1 MKRRSSIARFA
12 GIALALA
19 LPLASACSDANV
31 AGNYTAAI
39 TNRADGC
46 SIGWTSG
53 EQATATFSVMQ
64 SGSDV
69 TLTVNGLASIFV
81 AAQLGTSTF
90 TGDVSGDELD
100 LRVTGTL
107 KKPPVGGCEFTF
119 NGKVSASQD
128 GDTMSGRVEYRAATN
143 GHADCGSREG
153 CLSVQEF
160 NATRPPPAE

>member
-1 MKRRSSIARFA
+1 MKRRSSIARIA
-12 GIALALA
+12 WIALALA
-19 LPLASACSDANV
+19 LPLAGACSDANV
-31 AGNYTAAI
+31 AGNYTVAL

-53 EQATATFSVMQ
+53 EQATATFNVMQ

-69 TLTVNGLASIFV
+69 TLTVNGLAAIFV
-81 AAQLGTSTF
+81 GSVLGTSTF

-100 LRVTGTL
+100 LGVTGT
-107 KKPPVGGCEFTF
+107 VARSSGGCMYTI
-119 NGKVSASQD
+119 NGKVSATQD

-143 GHADCGSREG
+143 DHADCGSRAS

>member
-1 MKRRSSIARFA
+1 MKRRSSIARIA
-12 GIALALA
+12 WIALALT
-19 LPLASACSDANV
+19 LPLAGACSDANV
-31 AGNYTAAI
+31 AGNYTVAI

-46 SIGWTSG
+46 SIGWNSG
-53 EQATATFSVMQ
+53 DQATATFNVMQ

-69 TLTVNGLASIFV
+69 TLSVSGLASIFV
-81 AAQLGTSTF
+81 AAQFGTSTF

-107 KKPPVGGCEFTF
+107 PKEDGSCMFTF
-119 NGKVSASQD
+119 NGKVSATQD